1 MCDFESYF
9 QSSWITTDEDNFRAM
24 RDDLQMVLRGPTKCE
39 NKFYLI
45 CALSDIRNLLTQ
57 LLKPSQDNKNS
68 NFSKKFSNEHL
79 PTKIEPADV
88 KKYRRKIDY
97 YLSYTKYCYNSQV

>member
-1 MCDFESYF
+1 MK
-9 QSSWITTDEDNFRAM
+9 EDLRGI
-24 RDDLQMVLRGPTKCE
+24 LRGPTKCE

-57 LLKPSQDNKNS
+57 SLKPVREDKAS
-68 NFSKKFSNEHL
+68 NFSKKFSEEHL
-79 PTKIEPADV
+79 PPIKVESPTDI

-97 YLSYTKYCYNSQV
+97 YLSFTKHCYHGLENNLYDSLAGHV